1 MVCYRFQAAV
11 LWRWDENCT
20 RTIARRRTFRYNRCS
35 PIIKVKVATRLI
47 SVFWGQHV
55 RFKEVKSYKKRVVTI
70 QSSTIYY
77 VYADGDHIGYIPL
90 TIDLQAMSLEVLTRR
105 CGKAQVDLKKERD
118 SDDFC

>member
-1 MVCYRFQAAV
+1 MK
-11 LWRWDENCT
+11 
-20 RTIARRRTFRYNRCS
+20 IAPEPLPDDGLFDIT
-35 PIIKVKVATRLI
+35 VVHQLLRLKLLLVFI